1 MKRVGILLF
10 DDVELLD
17 FAGPYEVFGVADE
30 LNNHSLFDVFTISDN
45 GMEIRTVHG
54 QLVRPAYSTQNS
66 PRIDILV
73 IPGGD
78 GTRAVTRNQAL
89 LGWIRETYNQAEIT
103 CSVCSG
109 ARIPAVLGLLDNK
122 EFTTHHAVVDD
133 VLAIAPKSIYRNK
146 MRFVDNGRLMTAA
159 GISAGIDLSL
169 YIVEKLHGTRVKEQ
183 TMQYMEYPE

>member
-1 MKRVGILLF
+1 MLF

-30 LNNHSLFDVFTISDN
+30 LNNHSLFDVFTISES
-45 GMEIRTVHG
+45 GREIRTVHG
-54 QLVRPAYSTQNS
+54 LLVRPAYSTQNS

-109 ARIPAVLGLLDNK
+109 ARIPAVLGLLDNQ

-133 VLAIAPKSIYRNK
+133 VLAIAPKSIYRK
-146 MRFVDNGRLMTAA
+146 KRRFVDNGRLMTAA

-169 YIVEKLHGTRVKEQ
+169 YIVEKLHGTSVMS
-183 TMQYMEYPE
+183 TMN